1 MELNMLKK
9 SIIIFTVINLFLS
22 CASFEKVDN
31 PTAEIVE
38 IVEVDL
44 AKEKIYNLS
53 LQFIAEN
60 FRSAKAVIEYQDR
73 ETGRII
79 GNGSTTVSDG
89 LMNRPATF
97 TMIIDVKDNK
107 YRITYKSLMYQP
119 GTAMPWKPIDYA
131 VPYKH
136 MKTQLDSLTIRL
148 KKYISTASTVS
159 DF

>member
-1 MELNMLKK
+1 MLKK
-9 SIIIFTVINLFLS
+9 CIILVSIVSLFLS
-22 CASFEKVDN
+22 CSSFEKIEN
-31 PTAEIVE
+31 PTEEIIEIVD
-38 IVEVDL
+38 IDL
-44 AKEKIYNLS
+44 AKEKIFNLS

-97 TMIIDVKDNK
+97 IMIIDVKDKK

-148 KKYISTASTVS
+148 KKYISTTSTVS